1 METDLLIVGGGVAGL
16 SAAISAVKNGIKNI
30 IIIEKDKKLGGVL
43 NQCIHSGFGRLTFNE
58 ELTGNEYAKKFIDS
72 ATSKFINFLTNTTV
86 LKIKIEKKEIYAVS
100 PIHGYFNIKFKALI
114 LATGCYE
121 EIGSNIPGSRP
132 AGVMTAGMAQKF
144 INIHGFFPGKNVII
158 FGTNIVGLTFARRLT
173 LEGAKVLCLIEDLP
187 YCRGPLRDEYLCI
200 NDFNI
205 PFYYSHIVTK
215 IYGKGRIS
223 KIEVAKV
230 DENFNLIKDSNFEL
244 NLDCLLIA
252 RNLIPDNNL
261 INEIEGINIDE
272 KTNGPIVDQNMQ
284 TAIPFVFACGNNV
297 YIHNNV
303 DTLVKESNLAGK
315 AAANFINNFKINN
328 NLSNPRFL
336 KIKLS
341 KHFNFV
347 SPQIINLENLNNVNE
362 IYLKPNNVYKNVTIV
377 VELLGNTILQIKKE
391 QIFPSTL
398 EKIIL
403 LKKDFLTVKQLK
415 DVEICIC
422 IENTNNTVLKKYD
435 KKLGD
440 AKSK

>member
-1 METDLLIVGGGVAGL
+1 
-16 SAAISAVKNGIKNI
+16 
-30 IIIEKDKKLGGVL
+30 
-43 NQCIHSGFGRLTFNE
+43 
-58 ELTGNEYAKKFIDS
+58 
-72 ATSKFINFLTNTTV
+72 
-86 LKIKIEKKEIYAVS
+86 
-100 PIHGYFNIKFKALI
+100 
-114 LATGCYE
+114 
-121 EIGSNIPGSRP
+121 
-132 AGVMTAGMAQKF
+132 MTAGMAQKF

-158 FGTNIVGLTFARRLT
+158 FGTNIVGLTIARRLT

-315 AAANFINNFKINN
+315 AAANFINNLKVNN

-347 SPQIINLENLNNVNE
+347 SPQIINLENLNNVTE
-362 IYLKPNNVYKNVTIV
+362 IYLNTNNVYKNVTIV

-403 LKKDFLTVKQLK
+403 LKKDLLMIEQLQNKEIYIFL
-415 DVEICIC
+415 DDNC
-422 IENTNNTVLKKYD
+422 
-435 KKLGD
+435 
-440 AKSK
+440 

>member
-1 METDLLIVGGGVAGL
+1 M
-16 SAAISAVKNGIKNI
+16 
-30 IIIEKDKKLGGVL
+30 
-43 NQCIHSGFGRLTFNE
+43 
-58 ELTGNEYAKKFIDS
+58 
-72 ATSKFINFLTNTTV
+72 
-86 LKIKIEKKEIYAVS
+86 
-100 PIHGYFNIKFKALI
+100 
-114 LATGCYE
+114 
-121 EIGSNIPGSRP
+121 
-132 AGVMTAGMAQKF
+132 
-144 INIHGFFPGKNVII
+144 
-158 FGTNIVGLTFARRLT
+158 
-173 LEGAKVLCLIEDLP
+173 
-187 YCRGPLRDEYLCI
+187 
-200 NDFNI
+200 
-205 PFYYSHIVTK
+205 
-215 IYGKGRIS
+215 
-223 KIEVAKV
+223 
-230 DENFNLIKDSNFEL
+230 IKDSNFEL

-303 DTLVKESNLAGK
+303 DTLVKESTLAGK
-315 AAANFINNFKINN
+315 AAANFINNFKVNN

-347 SPQIINLENLNNVNE
+347 SPQIINLENLNNVTE
-362 IYLKPNNVYKNVTIV
+362 IYLKPNNIYKNVTIV
-377 VELLGNTILQIKKE
+377 VELLGKTILQIKKE